1 MVVQM
6 AELARLPRLLG
17 RLSQRDNE
25 LEALTDNAT
34 GVELQRW
41 NRLLQAIEEDYQLLD
56 QFNEAMER
64 LFRAGI
70 DPSGLTDLQLEQ
82 HIDLFAKADE
92 LVKGSFVDTLED
104 FVSSS
109 RKLLLIAKGMSLLAS
124 LSDTGVAKRFRQ
136 HAQISLE
143 TRERTLEL
151 ARRWQDELVTLKYL
165 GELSRRRPLTKEEKI
180 LMTHASVIYTPVVQ
194 DPSDNRE
201 DWYDYDVS

>member
-1 MVVQM
+1 MVVQL
-6 AELARLPRLLG
+6 AELTRLPRLLG

-25 LEALTDNAT
+25 LESLTDNAA

-41 NRLLQAIEEDYQLLD
+41 NRLLQAIEEDYLLLD

-82 HIDLFAKADE
+82 HIILFAKADE
-92 LVKGSFVDTLED
+92 LVRGSFVDTLED

-109 RKLLLIAKGMSLLAS
+109 RKLLLIAKDLSLLAS
-124 LSDTGVAKRFRQ
+124 FSETDVARRFRQ
-136 HAQISLE
+136 HAQLSLE

-151 ARRWQDELVTLKYL
+151 ARHWRGEQVTLKHL

-180 LMTHASVIYTPVVQ
+180 LMIHASVIYTPVVQ
-194 DPSDNRE
+194 DPSDSRE

>member
-1 MVVQM
+1 MVVQL
-6 AELARLPRLLG
+6 AELTRLPRLLG

-25 LEALTDNAT
+25 LESLTDNAA

-41 NRLLQAIEEDYQLLD
+41 NRLLQAIEEDYLLLD

-82 HIDLFAKADE
+82 HVILFAKADE
-92 LVKGSFVDTLED
+92 LVRGSFVDTLED

-109 RKLLLIAKGMSLLAS
+109 RKLLLIAKDLSLLAS
-124 LSDTGVAKRFRQ
+124 FSETDVARRFRQ
-136 HAQISLE
+136 HAQLSLE

-151 ARRWQDELVTLKYL
+151 ARHWRGEQVTLKHL

-180 LMTHASVIYTPVVQ
+180 LMIHASVIYTPVVQ
-194 DPSDNRE
+194 DPSDSRE
-201 DWYDYDVS
+201 DWYDYNG